1 MKNTF
6 LALSLTCALI
16 SQLRAQDQLFKK
28 DNSKLEVK
36 IIEINPEVIKYKLYA
51 NLSGPIYSENKSNVS
66 LIIYESGKH
75 EVITSNSQVPS
86 TEVNEPASLTLF
98 GRPGMS
104 LADSLI
110 YYKYSQNVSL
120 NFFSFFN
127 NEISLIYQKDFFD
140 NHFSIIIPL
149 AIGVEKPN
157 ITQSVYFENNY
168 NNGYVD
174 LNKKNFEA
182 GFGINYYPNLETNIN
197 YYIGPVFKYMQYS
210 ATNNLTYRVNGINN
224 YQFIKKTEATLLNRY
239 CMSITN
245 GVIIRT
251 KSRLTTNLFAS
262 IGFKNDATSNQ
273 IKDPNTN
280 MSVSIIRPLAFYF
293 WCGFNVG
300 FSF

>member
-127 NEISLIYQKDFFD
+127 NEISF
-140 NHFSIIIPL
+140 P
-149 AIGVEKPN
+149 G
-157 ITQSVYFENNY
+157 
-168 NNGYVD
+168 
-174 LNKKNFEA
+174 
-182 GFGINYYPNLETNIN
+182 
-197 YYIGPVFKYMQYS
+197 
-210 ATNNLTYRVNGINN
+210 R
-224 YQFIKKTEATLLNRY
+224 
-239 CMSITN
+239 
-245 GVIIRT
+245 
-251 KSRLTTNLFAS
+251 
-262 IGFKNDATSNQ
+262 
-273 IKDPNTN
+273 
-280 MSVSIIRPLAFYF
+280 
-293 WCGFNVG
+293 
-300 FSF
+300 